1 MVVCVLIPRFAL
13 VAALRARRDLLG
25 EPVALGPEP
34 GGPAIVGE
42 VAPAAE
48 AFGVTPGMRMGEA
61 LARCPSLQLVPP
73 DPEAVTWLW
82 GDALDRLE
90 GIGAAMESDCPG
102 EGYFEADGL
111 LGIHDGR
118 VEAVMAAARR
128 ALSEGGVS
136 GVRVAASTCRFSARV
151 AALERGRRRR
161 AARGRPSPPPLVGE
175 REVVR
180 FLAPQPVALL
190 RARPELGELPGVLE
204 MLGIRTLGEL
214 AALPSHALS
223 ERFGHPGLLALDLAQ
238 GRDTAIAP
246 RRPAEAVRERLGLP
260 EAASGPQLEHALEL
274 LLARLLARPERRG
287 RSLRGLA
294 VSARFV
300 EGGGWRRSV
309 TLRQASAD
317 PERLRLAIVP
327 RLSELPAPAESLGLE
342 VEAFGPPARH
352 QPSLGEMGEEARAA
366 ERRERMGE
374 AVQQARRGGGEAA
387 ALRVIELAPGS
398 RLPERRAV
406 LAPYPAEGESR

>member
-13 VAALRARRDLLG
+13 VAALRARRELLG

-48 AFGVTPGMRMGEA
+48 AFGVAPGMRMGEA

-90 GIGAAMESDCPG
+90 GMGAAMESDHPG
-102 EGYFEADGL
+102 EGYFEAEGL
-111 LGIHDGR
+111 LRLHDDR

-128 ALSEGGVS
+128 ALAEGGIS
-136 GVRVAASTCRFSARV
+136 GVRIAASTCRFSARV

-161 AARGRPSPPPLVGE
+161 SARGRPSPPPLVE
-175 REVVR
+175 AREVVR

-214 AALPSHALS
+214 AALPSHALA

-246 RRPAEAVRERLGLP
+246 RRPAERVHERLGLP
-260 EAASGPQLEHALEL
+260 DAASGPQLEHALEL

-327 RLSELPAPAESLGLE
+327 RLAELPAPAESLGLE
-342 VEAFGPPARH
+342 VEAFGPPARQ
-352 QPSLGEMGEEARAA
+352 QPTLGEMGEEARSA

-406 LAPYPAEGESR
+406 LAPFPAEGKRR